1 MSSDSVVYRKLSKIH
16 THTHKKGAKKELP
29 DVLLSAYVR
38 GLAGYTCEGRDTYH
52 YLSVVPTNSGT
63 RANLYWSAG

>member
-16 THTHKKGAKKELP
+16 THKKGAKKEPP
-29 DVLLSAYVR
+29 DVRLSAYVR

-52 YLSVVPTNSGT
+52 YSSVVPTNSGT
-63 RANLYWSAG
+63 RANLY